1 MNAERY
7 LGQLSEMLQPINRHR
22 EKLLEMQ
29 ANIYGVKGITYD
41 KDTVQTSVSGD
52 RMAEGLS
59 EYIEYCAMVGTE
71 LETYAQLERRIL
83 WQIGELH
90 DERLQRILIRRYI
103 QFVPM
108 TEIAA
113 ELGLSTKRL
122 RNLHGQACRLFE
134 AIHEFT

>member
-22 EKLLEMQ
+22 VKLLEMQ

-52 RMAEGLS
+52 RMAESLS
-59 EYIEYCAMVGTE
+59 EYIEYCAMVGAE
-71 LETYAQLERRIL
+71 LETYAQLEKRIL

-113 ELGLSTKRL
+113 ELGLSTRRL
-122 RNLHGQACRLFE
+122 RDLHGQACRLFE